1 MDFISIGPYC
11 TTAHIIKDNNLRR
24 NAYPFDYIFSSL
36 EMVKHCIKDRF
47 NIFLDKKYYKSSDF
61 IEEPRMYHLFYQKFI
76 DTEILKKHHMVHNLD
91 DIANNLENRE
101 IFLHHNLLDD
111 NTYLSFVRRCK
122 RLLELIDNNS
132 KIVFVYYNC
141 YTDNIDDIIDFH
153 KNFYDNK
160 NIYIVGIFQ
169 NIYETKILYENVNCK
184 IYQNY
189 DNSFI
194 FNEIQSL
201 FK

>member
-1 MDFISIGPYC
+1 MEFISIGPFC
-11 TTAHIIKDNNLRR
+11 TTTQIIMDNNLRKHS
-24 NAYPFDYIFSSL
+24 YPFDYIFSSL

-111 NTYLSFVRRCK
+111 NTYSSFVRRCN

-141 YTDNIDDIIDFH
+141 YINKIDDIIDFQKH
-153 KNFYDNK
+153 FSDNK
-160 NIYIVGIFQ
+160 NIYIVGILH

-194 FNEIQSL
+194 FNEIQSF